1 MSNKNKKM
9 KEITN
14 SDAIEQTVKFQ
25 QARIEALQSRLKQKT
40 EQAMRI
46 IKALRNEKKETI
58 QK

>member
-1 MSNKNKKM
+1 M